1 MIFLKIS
8 SSLSA
13 ISSFASELEAKST
26 LAPQSFKIYSN
37 SFVFKKVFI
46 GTATAPI
53 AVRARYEM
61 INSFEFATA
70 IATLSPKF
78 TPQSCK

>member
-8 SSLSA
+8 RSLSA

-26 LAPQSFKIYSN
+26 LAPQSFMMYSN
-37 SFVFKKVFI
+37 SVVFKKVFI

-53 AVRARYEM
+53 AVIARYEM
-61 INSFEFATA
+61 INSCEFATA

-78 TPQSCK
+78 TPKSCK